1 MKRSGNGNDT
11 SRRIALL
18 EKAYLED
25 RARWQKHD
33 EVFLQTLRAIKGQGE
48 EIKEQVAQI
57 KAQGAQTDAQGKR
70 LDLFMRQS
78 EERWKKNEERWK
90 KNEERWKKSD
100 ERLEVAIRNLH
111 RLMER

>member
-11 SRRIALL
+11 SRRVALL

-48 EIKEQVAQI
+48 EIK
-57 KAQGAQTDAQGKR
+57 AQGERTDALGKKF
-70 LDLFMRQS
+70 DLFMRQS
-78 EERWKKNEERWK
+78 EARWQKNEERWKKNEERWQ